1 MARSEAPQRGD
12 SRLGRQS
19 PPPFLPVCTRT
30 AGAAVGVFAWIAFL
44 SLLLVLVCFLC
55 WPCVWSC
62 QGRLLG
68 GVFFPDVPSYFSLG
82 LGFGICVLLG
92 GRQGRSMG
100 PCRCWGGQCHRA
112 CACEHSNLPPEAVGG
127 CADPKQ
133 RAGWPEPRL
142 RPPGLRGHTSGL
154 PRDHWLGL
162 CRRPEFP
169 LPPHLLWYGQVGRP
183 ASREGSTDG
192 YEAPGSASAFWFLS
206 ECKTS

>member
-68 GVFFPDVPSYFSLG
+68 GVFFS
-82 LGFGICVLLG
+82 
-92 GRQGRSMG
+92 
-100 PCRCWGGQCHRA
+100 
-112 CACEHSNLPPEAVGG
+112 
-127 CADPKQ
+127 
-133 RAGWPEPRL
+133 
-142 RPPGLRGHTSGL
+142 
-154 PRDHWLGL
+154 
-162 CRRPEFP
+162 
-169 LPPHLLWYGQVGRP
+169 
-183 ASREGSTDG
+183 
-192 YEAPGSASAFWFLS
+192 
-206 ECKTS
+206 